1 VFILKAS
8 SISIFIPVAKLEYV
22 VWLPAILVI
31 FRTNFR
37 NMNLPVLATQLEG
50 ELLTDDLH
58 RILYATDGSIYRELP
73 LAVAYPKGAEDI
85 RKLIVFAK
93 ENSLTLIPRTAGTS
107 LAGQCVGTGI
117 VVDVSR
123 YMNEILE
130 VNAAESWV
138 RVQPGVI
145 RDELN
150 VFLKPYGLFF
160 GPNTS
165 TANRAMIGGMV
176 GNNSSGTTSI
186 KYGVT
191 RDHVME
197 LQTILSDGSNVVFK
211 NISINEFQEKLNGN
225 GLESKI
231 YQQVYN
237 ELSPPEVQE
246 EILREFPKPNIHRR
260 NTGYAVDELLKSNLF
275 TEGGT
280 DFNFC
285 KLLAGSEGTL
295 AFTTEI
301 KLHVNKLPP
310 PEEAT
315 VCAHFATLSESLEA
329 TLVAMRHQPYACELM
344 DKFILDCTKEN
355 LEQQKNRFFLQGDP
369 EAILIIEFRGETRE
383 EATAAANA
391 MIADMN
397 IEGYGYAFPIVYPP
411 DVKNVMALRAAGF
424 GVLSNVKSDTK
435 PLEFVEDTAVDLPD
449 LPAYIAEFREL
460 MTQFG
465 QQAVYYAHA
474 GAGELHIRPTVNL
487 MTSEGVKQ
495 MREIAEASAKLI
507 KKYNGSLS
515 GEHGDGRVRG
525 EFIPLMLGE
534 KNFELLKRVKQTWD
548 PQGIFNPNK
557 ITGAPPMDEDLRY
570 LQDVPKPEFDTIFD
584 FSETGGILRTAEK
597 CSGSGDCRKLAHV
610 SGGVMCPSYMATR
623 NEKDT
628 TRARANALREFLTRS
643 ENGENRFAHKE
654 LKDVMDLCISCKG
667 CTSECPSNVDMSTL
681 KAEFLHQYYKT
692 HGVPMRAKAF
702 ANIGTLN
709 GLAARMTGISNFFL
723 TNSIT
728 SNIMK
733 RFLGVAKERS
743 LPALSKITLRKW
755 YNKNKNRL
763 QTGSPKGKVYLF
775 CDEFTNY
782 NDAHIGIKAIEL
794 LTKLGYEVEMPAHAE
809 SGRAHI
815 SKGLLPQAQ
824 EMAKQNVKIFKD
836 LVNENTPLIGIEPS
850 AILSFRDEYP
860 KLVAP
865 EDQAAAK
872 ELGKNALL
880 IEEFI
885 AREIRK
891 GNITSESFTKT
902 EKRVLLHGHCHQKAL
917 ASVEVSAWTVGLPEN
932 YLVEVIPS
940 GCCGMAGSFGYEAE
954 HYDVSMQIGELVLFP
969 AVKNSKNDVIIAA
982 PGTSCRHQILDGT
995 GRKALH
1001 PVEILWEALI

>member
-1 VFILKAS
+1 
-8 SISIFIPVAKLEYV
+8 
-22 VWLPAILVI
+22 
-31 FRTNFR
+31 
-37 NMNLPVLATQLEG
+37 MNLPALATQLTG
-50 ELLTDDLH
+50 ELHTDHLR

-73 LAVAYPKGAEDI
+73 LAVAYPKSTKDI
-85 RKLIVFAK
+85 QILVQFATT
-93 ENSLTLIPRTAGTS
+93 NQVTLIPRTAGTS

-130 VNAAESWV
+130 VNEVEGWV

-197 LQTILSDGSNVVFK
+197 LHTVLSDGSTAIFK
-211 NISINEFQEKLNGN
+211 SLSDNEFQKKLNEN
-225 GLESKI
+225 TLECKI
-231 YQQVYN
+231 YHQIYK
-237 ELSPPEVQE
+237 ELSVPEAQE
-246 EILREFPKPNIHRR
+246 EIKKEFPKPNIHRR

-275 TEGGT
+275 TEGGA

-285 KLLAGSEGTL
+285 KLLCGSEGTL

-301 KLHVNKLPP
+301 KLHVNRLPP

-315 VCAHFATLSESLEA
+315 VCAHFVSLSQSLEA

-369 EAILIIEFRGETRE
+369 EAILIIEFRGETRQ
-383 EATAAANA
+383 EATVAAEA

-397 IEGYGYAFPIVYPP
+397 SAGFGYAFPIVYPP
-411 DVKNVMALRAAGF
+411 DAKSVMALRAAGF
-424 GVLSNVKSDTK
+424 GVLSNVKTDAK

-460 MTQFG
+460 MKQFG

-474 GAGELHIRPTVNL
+474 GAGELHLRPTVNL
-487 MTSEGVKQ
+487 KTKAGVQQ
-495 MREIAEASAKLI
+495 MREIAEASAKLV

-525 EFIPLMLGE
+525 EFIPLMLGN
-534 KNFELLKRVKQTWD
+534 KNFELLKRIKHTWD

-570 LQDVPKPEFDTIFD
+570 LQGAPKPTFDTVFD
-584 FSETGGILRTAEK
+584 FSETGGILQTAEK

-628 TRARANALREFLTRS
+628 TRARANTLRELLTRS
-643 ENGENRFAHKE
+643 ESGENRFAHEE
-654 LKDVMDLCISCKG
+654 LKEVMDLCLSCKG

-681 KAEFLHQYYKT
+681 KAEFLHQYYKVN
-692 HGVPMRAKAF
+692 GVPMRAKAF

-709 GLAARMTGISNFFL
+709 GLAARMPGISNFFL
-723 TNSIT
+723 TNTIT
-728 SNIMK
+728 SNVMK

-743 LPALSKITLRKW
+743 LPALSKVTLRKW
-755 YNKNKNRL
+755 YYKNRQRL
-763 QTGSPKGKVYLF
+763 RTNASTKGKIYFF

-782 NDAHIGIKAIEL
+782 NDAHIGIQAIEL
-794 LTKLGYEVEMPAHAE
+794 LTKLGYEVIMPEHAE

-824 EMAKQNVKIFKD
+824 EMAKQNVTIFKD

-860 KLVAP
+860 KLVAA
-865 EDQAAAK
+865 EDRTAAK

-891 GNITSESFTKT
+891 GNITSSSFTKDT
-902 EKRVLLHGHCHQKAL
+902 KRILLHGHCHQKAL
-917 ASVEVSAWTVGLPEN
+917 ASTEVSAWALGLPEN

-954 HYDVSMQIGELVLFP
+954 HYEVSMQIGDLVLFP
-969 AVKNSKNDVIIAA
+969 AIKNSKTEVIIAA
-982 PGTSCRHQILDGT
+982 PGTSCRHQIWDGT

-1001 PVEILWEALI
+1001 PVEVLYIALV